1 VTGDQAK
8 GAEPELAGEEKEEAI
23 TDNLSKEKRRTPT
36 QGGSQHDH
44 HEDGPEG
51 EAGPPTKR
59 TQAKRDPQTQQ
70 HRGKAG
76 GHPAEKE
83 GGTEKKQKT
92 DRQTSLTQ
100 V

>member
-1 VTGDQAK
+1 MTGDQAK

-59 TQAKRDPQTQQ
+59 TQAKRNPQTPQQ
-70 HRGKAG
+70 RGGSRGAPRRKRRGKPNT
-76 GHPAEKE
+76 HNKQTNKE
-83 GGTEKKQKT
+83 A
-92 DRQTSLTQ
+92 
-100 V
+100 

>member
-1 VTGDQAK
+1 LLVTPK
-8 GAEPELAGEEKEEAI
+8 
-23 TDNLSKEKRRTPT
+23 TPT

-59 TQAKRDPQTQQ
+59 TQAKKGPADTTTQSESRGAPRRKRRGYRKETKNKQTDKPNP
-70 HRGKAG
+70 GITI
-76 GHPAEKE
+76 P
-83 GGTEKKQKT
+83 
-92 DRQTSLTQ
+92 LTQ